1 MHDLPIAAMSLASR
15 PEDQDRNLTKQK
27 PRGEADNGHW
37 ITPPLLLVLC
47 NSRYAAAGS
56 PPSLCVCFG
65 FALAAALNALNVLP
79 SVRGHRSRRPLAS
92 RGRR

>member
-15 PEDQDRNLTKQK
+15 PEDQDRNLMKQK

-37 ITPPLLLVLC
+37 ITPLLLVLC

-65 FALAAALNALNVLP
+65 RCSQCTECFAFHP
-79 SVRGHRSRRPLAS
+79 RPPE
-92 RGRR
+92 